1 MRLHIWSCLIFALLL
16 LAEGLFGQEYRGSLS
31 GRVLDP
37 SGAAVPG
44 AHLILTDT
52 ATNVR
57 LTTDTN
63 GEGNYTLPYLQP
75 GTYSLRV
82 EHPGFKTFQRSPI
95 EIRID
100 EAVTVDVSL
109 DLGSGTETVN
119 VQAETP
125 LLDTA
130 SASLGETVDS
140 RRVVELPIQQ
150 GVPYHLISLTPGVV
164 KTGTNMLDE
173 NPYDGTI
180 ISYSVGGESASSN
193 LITVDGA
200 TTGQVSGGNGPSF
213 SPPEYSVGEFRVLT
227 SSFSAEQGFT
237 QGANVSVS
245 LKSGTNTIHG
255 GLAYYGGGNGSLI
268 ANQYLNEVAGKPKS
282 PSGPYKRKEVGV
294 GGPVYIPK
302 IYDGRNKTFW
312 YFGFTN
318 LDRTQVLT
326 QYLTVPTLPER
337 QGDFSGLLP
346 LGASYQIYDPYS
358 WKSNG
363 NGTYTSTPL
372 PNNTIPASILATPA
386 SKIGVGFL
394 QFWPLPNNVGG
405 PSYSPNGT
413 NDFYCDQ
420 SGQSNQYWGMDLRID
435 HNFGSRNRFYGSMH
449 RYDRNNQDYNIFE
462 NPVSGDSWK
471 IHPRGGVIDDVEVIS
486 PTLVMDVRIGFDDF
500 DKLVTSLGQTALT
513 WKYATYAQGV
523 AGFAQLDNYIP
534 PSIERMPSI
543 SPAGITGAPPGANL
557 TWNQSYTYEPSVH
570 FTKTHGPQ
578 TMNFGWDMLTRRD
591 DAYLPGLGATGSFNF
606 NGAYMVGPLN
616 TAAVA
621 SEGQGLAQME
631 YGLPY
636 STAINVVPSSASQ
649 SISHALYF
657 QDDWRLSRK
666 LTLNLG
672 LRWEF
677 WGPTTERYN
686 RSTEGWNPTATH
698 SYAAAVE
705 AAYLQNPTPG
715 VSALNLV
722 GGLTFAGAP
731 NGGSHGLW
739 QANDHDFMPR
749 FGLSYAPDNKTVLHG
764 GYGIFF
770 GAMGDLFQAVN
781 QTGFSRTTT
790 YNATLNNGL
799 DGYPYNLANPF
810 PAPPLAA
817 LGAGLG
823 VDTNVGSSITV
834 VLPHPKDLYVQR
846 WTLGVQRQLPV
857 GVVVSLAYTGDRGVH
872 LTTSRN
878 LDALPNLYLST
889 LPSRDTTTIN
899 YLTAQLPNPFQGLV
913 PAGTSLYTNSTVSR
927 SQLLVPYPL
936 FTGITYNTQQ
946 GYNMY
951 NSLQFNA
958 ERRFANGFTGTFV
971 FTWQNDME
979 ATSFLN
985 AGDPLPEKLPAT
997 TDFPIYFSASGI
1009 YTLPIGHGHMF
1020 LGNSSKLVNALLG
1033 GWQIDGVY
1041 RYQSGPPLGFG
1052 NALLNGTCPTIASIA
1067 LPADQRS
1074 YLRWFNT
1081 SCFNTNASQ
1090 QLANNLITLP
1100 ARFSYIRGMPLS
1112 VMDLSGLK
1120 KFKISERV
1128 TAEMRWEFLNALNH
1142 VWLGAPTTSPTSGA
1156 FGQATTEQ
1164 SAPRRVY
1171 WSGHIVF

>member
-1 MRLHIWSCLIFALLL
+1 MRLHTWSCRILALLF

-44 AHLILTDT
+44 AHLTLTNT

-57 LTTDTN
+57 LTTDAN
-63 GEGNYTLPYLQP
+63 AEGNYTLPYLQP
-75 GTYSLRV
+75 ATYSLRI
-82 EHPGFKTFQRSPI
+82 EHPGFKTLQRSPI

-100 EAVTVDVSL
+100 EAVTVDASL
-109 DLGSGTETVN
+109 ELGSGTETVN
-119 VQAETP
+119 VEANTP

-130 SASLGETVDS
+130 SASLGETVDA
-140 RRVVELPIQQ
+140 RRVIELPIQQ

-180 ISYSVGGESASSN
+180 ISYSVGGESASAN
-193 LITVDGA
+193 LITIDGA
-200 TTGQVSGGNGPSF
+200 TTGQVSGGAGPSF

-302 IYDGRNKTFW
+302 VYDGRNKTFW

-337 QGDFSGLLP
+337 QGDFSALLP
-346 LGASYQIYDPYS
+346 LGSSYQIYDPFS

-363 NGTYTSTPL
+363 NGSYTSKPL
-372 PNNTIPASILATPA
+372 PNNIIPASVLATPA
-386 SKIGVGFL
+386 SKVGMGFL

-420 SGQSNQYWGMDLRID
+420 SGQSNEYWGMDLRLD

-486 PTLVMDVRIGFDDF
+486 PTLVVDARLGFDDF

-523 AGFAQLDNYIP
+523 PGFAQLDNYIN
-534 PSIERMPSI
+534 PSIERMPDI
-543 SPAGITGAPPGANL
+543 SPAGIQGAPPGANL

-570 FTKTHGPQ
+570 FTKTRGAQ
-578 TMNFGWDMLTRRD
+578 TMNFGWDMLVRRD
-591 DAYLPGLGATGSFNF
+591 NAYLPGLTATGNFNF
-606 NGAYMVGPLN
+606 NGSYMVGPLN

-621 SEGQGLAQME
+621 AEGQGLAQME

-636 STAINVVPSSASQ
+636 STAITVTPSSAAQ
-649 SISHALYF
+649 SVSHALYF
-657 QDDWRLSRK
+657 QDDWRVSRK

-672 LRWEF
+672 LRWEY
-677 WGPTTERYN
+677 WGPTSERYN
-686 RSTEGWNPTATH
+686 RSTEGWNPNATH

-705 AAYLQNPTPG
+705 AAYLLNPTPE
-715 VSALNLV
+715 VSALNLS
-722 GGLTFAGAP
+722 GGLTFAGTG
-731 NGGSHGLW
+731 NGSSHGLW

-749 FGLSYAPDNKTVLHG
+749 FGLSYALDNKTVLHG

-790 YNATLNNGL
+790 YNGTLNNGL
-799 DGYPYNLANPF
+799 DGYPYSLANPF
-810 PAPPLAA
+810 PAPPLPAI
-817 LGAGLG
+817 GAGLG
-823 VDTNVGSSITV
+823 ADTNVGSSITV

-846 WTLGVQRQLPV
+846 YTLSLQRQLPV
-857 GVVVSLAYTGDRGVH
+857 GIVVSLAYTGDHGVH
-872 LTTSRN
+872 LSTSRN
-878 LDALPNLYLST
+878 LDALPNQYLST
-889 LPSRDTTTIN
+889 LPTRDTATIN
-899 YLTAQLPNPFQGLV
+899 YLTAQLPNPFNGLV
-913 PAGTSLYTNSTVSR
+913 PAGTSLYSNSTVSR
-927 SQLLVPYPL
+927 SQLLSPYPL

-951 NSLQFNA
+951 NSLQANA

-1009 YTLPIGHGHMF
+1009 YTLPIGHGHAL

-1052 NALLNGTCPTIASIA
+1052 DALLNGSCPTFASIA
-1067 LPADQRS
+1067 LPASQRN

-1090 QLANNLITLP
+1090 QLADNLITLP
-1100 ARFSYIRGMPLS
+1100 ARFSYIRGMPLN

-1142 VWLGAPTTSPTSGA
+1142 VWLGAPTTTPTSGA
-1156 FGQATTEQ
+1156 FGQAATEQ

-1171 WSGHIVF
+1171 WSGHLTF

>member
-1 MRLHIWSCLIFALLL
+1 MSALFLL
-16 LAEGLFGQEYRGSLS
+16 TQGLFGQEYRGSLS
-31 GRVLDP
+31 GQVLDP

-44 AHLILTDT
+44 ARLILINT

-57 LTTDTN
+57 LTTVTN
-63 GEGNYTLPYLQP
+63 AEGHYTLPYLQP
-75 GTYSLRV
+75 GAYTLRL
-82 EHPGFKTFQRSPI
+82 EHPGFKSFQRSPI
-95 EIRID
+95 EVRID
-100 EAVTVDVSL
+100 EAVTVDAQME
-109 DLGSGTETVN
+109 LGSGTETVN

-130 SASLGETVDS
+130 SASLGESVDS

-150 GVPYHLISLTPGVV
+150 GVPFHLIALTPGVV

-193 LITVDGA
+193 LITIDGA

-213 SPPEYSVGEFRVLT
+213 SPPEYSVGEFRVMT

-245 LKSGTNTIHG
+245 LKSGTNTLHG
-255 GLAYYGGGNGSLI
+255 GVADYGGGNGSLI
-268 ANQYLNEVAGKPKS
+268 ANQYLNVVAGRPKS
-282 PSGPYKRKEVGV
+282 PSGPYRRRELGI

-302 IYDGRNKTFW
+302 LYDGRNKTFW

-326 QYLTVPTLPER
+326 QYLTVPTVPER
-337 QGDFSGLLP
+337 RGDFSALLP

-363 NGTYTSTPL
+363 NGTYTSSPL
-372 PNNTIPASILATPA
+372 PNNIIPASIFNQTPA

-394 QFWPLPNNVGG
+394 QFWPLPNNIGG
-405 PSYSPNGT
+405 PSYNPNGT
-413 NDFYCDQ
+413 NDFYCNQ

-435 HNFGSRNRFYGSMH
+435 HYFGTRNRFYGSMH
-449 RYDRNNQDYNIFE
+449 RFDRNNQDYNIFQ
-462 NPVSGDSWK
+462 NNVSGDSWK

-486 PTLVMDVRIGFDDF
+486 PSLVMDVRLGFDDY
-500 DKLVTSLGQTALT
+500 DKLVTSLGSIPLT
-513 WKYATYAQGV
+513 WRYSTYSQGV
-523 AGFAQLDNYIP
+523 AGFAQLDSYIDP
-534 PSIERMPSI
+534 AIERMPSI
-543 SPAGITGAPPGANL
+543 SPAGVQGAPPGANL

-570 FTKTHGPQ
+570 FTKTHGPH
-578 TMNFGWDMLTRRD
+578 TMNFGWDMLARRD
-591 DAYLPGLGATGSFNF
+591 NAYLPGLGATGSFNF
-606 NGAYMVGPLN
+606 NGAFMVGPLN

-621 SEGQGLAQME
+621 AEGQGLAQME
-631 YGLPY
+631 YGLPF
-636 STAINVVPSSASQ
+636 STSINIVPSSAAQ
-649 SISHALYF
+649 SISHAFYF
-657 QDDWRLSRK
+657 QDDWRVSRK

-672 LRWEF
+672 FRYEY

-686 RSTEGWNPTATH
+686 RSTAGWNPNATH
-698 SYAAAVE
+698 TYAQAVE
-705 AAYLQNPTPG
+705 AAYLLNPTPE
-715 VSALNLV
+715 VSALNLM
-722 GGLTFAGAP
+722 GGLTFAGSA
-731 NGGSHGLW
+731 NGGSHRLW
-739 QANDHDFMPR
+739 QANNHDFMPR
-749 FGLSYAPDNKTVLHG
+749 FGASYALDNKTVLHA

-810 PAPPLAA
+810 PAPPLPA

-823 VDTNVGSSITV
+823 ADTNVGGSISV

-846 WTLGVQRQLPV
+846 WTFGVQRELPERI
-857 GVVVSLAYTGDRGVH
+857 VVSIAYTGDRGVH
-872 LTTSRN
+872 LTTNKS
-878 LDALPNLYLST
+878 LDALPNQYLST
-889 LPSRDTTTIN
+889 LPTRDNATIN
-899 YLTAQLPNPFQGLV
+899 YLGAQVPNPFKGLV
-913 PAGTSLYTNSTVSR
+913 PAGTSLNTNSTISR
-927 SQLLVPYPL
+927 SQLLIPYPL
-936 FTGITYNTQQ
+936 FTGITYNTQR

-951 NSLQFNA
+951 NSLQVSA
-958 ERRFANGFTGTFV
+958 ERRFAKGFTGTFV

-997 TDFPIYFSASGI
+997 TDFPVYFSASGL
-1009 YTLPIGHGHMF
+1009 YELPIGHGHR
-1020 LGNSSKLVNALLG
+1020 LLASSSKVVNALLG

-1052 NALLNGTCPTIASIA
+1052 DALLNGTCPTWASIA
-1067 LPADQRS
+1067 LPSDQRN
-1074 YLRWFNT
+1074 YLGWFNT
-1081 SCFNTNASQ
+1081 SCFNTNSAQ
-1090 QLANNLITLP
+1090 QLSNNLITLP

-1112 VMDLSGLK
+1112 VMDLSGIK
-1120 KFKISERV
+1120 KFRVSERISI
-1128 TAEMRWEFLNALNH
+1128 EMRWEFLNALNH
-1142 VWLGAPTTSPTSGA
+1142 VWLGAPNTTPTSGA
-1156 FGQATTEQ
+1156 FGQAGTEQ

-1171 WSGHIVF
+1171 WSGHLTF

>member
-1 MRLHIWSCLIFALLL
+1 MRLHTWICLIFALFLFT
-16 LAEGLFGQEYRGSLS
+16 EGLFGQEYRGSLS

-37 SGAAVPG
+37 SAAAVPG
-44 AHLILTDT
+44 AHVTLTNT

-63 GEGNYTLPYLQP
+63 ADGHYTVPFLQP
-75 GTYSLRV
+75 GTYSLRA
-82 EHPGFKTFQRSPI
+82 EHQGFKAFERSPI
-95 EIRID
+95 EVRIE
-100 EAVTVDVSL
+100 EAVTVDAQL
-109 DLGSGTETVN
+109 QLGSAAETVN

-125 LLDTA
+125 LLDVA
-130 SASLGETVDS
+130 SASLGETVDAK
-140 RRVVELPIQQ
+140 RVVELPIQQ
-150 GVPYHLISLTPGVV
+150 GVPYHLIALTPGVV

-200 TTGQVSGGNGPSF
+200 ITGQVSGGNGPSF

-237 QGANVSVS
+237 QGAQVSVS
-245 LKSGTNTIHG
+245 LKSGTNTLHG
-255 GLAYYGGGNGSLI
+255 GLADYGGGNGSLI
-268 ANQYLNEVAGKPKS
+268 ANQYLAAVGGRPKA
-282 PSGPYKRKEVGV
+282 PSGPYRRRELGV

-302 IYDGRNKTFW
+302 VYDGRNKTFW
-312 YFGFTN
+312 FFGFTN

-326 QYLTVPTLPER
+326 QYFTVPTLPQR
-337 QGDFSGLLP
+337 KGDFSALLP
-346 LGASYQIYDPYS
+346 LGSSYQIYDPYS

-372 PNNTIPASILATPA
+372 PNNIIPASILNQTPA
-386 SKIGVGFL
+386 SKVGMGFL

-405 PSYSPNGT
+405 PTYSANGT
-413 NDFYCDQ
+413 NDFYCNQ
-420 SGQSNQYWGMDLRID
+420 SGQSNQYWGMDLRLD
-435 HNFGSRNRFYGSMH
+435 HNFSNRNRFYASMH
-449 RYDRNNQDYNIFE
+449 RFDRNNQDYNIFQ
-462 NPVSGDSWK
+462 NAVSGDSWK
-471 IHPRGGVIDDVEVIS
+471 IHPRGGVIDDVEVIGPS
-486 PTLVMDVRIGFDDF
+486 LVMDVRLGFDDY
-500 DKLVTSLGQTALT
+500 DKLVTSLGSIPLT
-513 WKYATYAQGV
+513 WRYATYAQGV
-523 AGFAQLDNYIP
+523 AGFAQLDGYID

-543 SPAGITGAPPGANL
+543 SPAGYTGAPPGANL

-570 FTKTHGPQ
+570 FTKTHGPH
-578 TMNFGWDMLTRRD
+578 TMNFGWDLLVRRD
-591 DAYLPGLGATGSFNF
+591 NAYLPGLGATGSFNF

-616 TAAVA
+616 TAATA
-621 SEGQGLAQME
+621 PTGQGLAQME
-631 YGLPY
+631 YGLPF
-636 STAINVVPSSASQ
+636 STSINVVPSSASQ
-649 SISHALYF
+649 SLSHAFYF
-657 QDDWRLSRK
+657 QEDWRVSRK

-672 LRWEF
+672 LRYEY
-677 WGPTTERYN
+677 WGPTSERYN
-686 RSTEGWNPTATH
+686 RSTQGWNPTATH

-705 AAYLQNPTPG
+705 AAYLQNPTPE

-722 GGLTFAGAP
+722 GGLTVAGSA

-739 QANDHDFMPR
+739 QANHDFMPR
-749 FGLSYAPDNKTVLHG
+749 FGLSYALDTKTVLHS

-790 YNATLNNGL
+790 YNGTLNNGL
-799 DGYPYNLANPF
+799 DGYPYSLANPF
-810 PAPPLAA
+810 PAPPLPA

-823 VDTNVGSSITV
+823 ADTNVGNSLTV

-846 WTLGVQRQLPV
+846 WTLGIQRELPARIV
-857 GVVVSLAYTGDRGVH
+857 LSISYTGDRGVH
-872 LTTSRN
+872 LTTSKN
-878 LDALPNLYLST
+878 LDALPNQYLSI
-889 LPSRDTTTIN
+889 LPTRDNTTIN
-899 YLTAQLPNPFQGLV
+899 YLGAQVPNPFKGLV
-913 PAGTSLYTNSTVSR
+913 PAGTSLNTNSTIAR
-927 SQLLVPYPL
+927 SSLLTPYPL
-936 FTGITYNTQQ
+936 FTGVTYNTQQ

-951 NSLQFNA
+951 NSLQVHA

-985 AGDPLPEKLPAT
+985 AGDPVPEKLPAT
-997 TDFPIYFSASGI
+997 TDFPVYFSASGI
-1009 YTLPIGHGHMF
+1009 YSLPIGRGRML
-1020 LGNSSKLVNALLG
+1020 LGNSSKIVNALLG
-1033 GWQIDGVY
+1033 GWQIEGVY

-1052 NALLNGTCPTIASIA
+1052 DALLNGSCPTLASIA

-1074 YLRWFNT
+1074 YLKWFNT
-1081 SCFNTNASQ
+1081 SCFNTVSSQ

-1112 VMDLSGLK
+1112 VADLSGIK

-1128 TAEMRWEFLNALNH
+1128 NVEMRWEFLNAFNH
-1142 VWLGAPTTSPTSGA
+1142 VWLGAPNTSPTSGA
-1156 FGQATTEQ
+1156 FGQSGTEQ
-1164 SAPRRVY
+1164 SSPRRVY
-1171 WSGHIVF
+1171 WSGHITF